1 MSSRLDS
8 AQPSD
13 LVSISFL
20 IDSVIRIAFHYFFPA
35 TCDHS
40 HLTALYQASIDQTLQ
55 NCENVSQ
62 MVIHNKVTSVFFI
75 WETSCSHSS

>member
-13 LVSISFL
+13 LVSTSFL
-20 IDSVIRIAFHYFFPA
+20 IDSVIRIAFHYFFQLPVI
-35 TCDHS
+35 TVTS
-40 HLTALYQASIDQTLQ
+40 QLYQASIDETSQ

-62 MVIHNKVTSVFFI
+62 TVIHNNVISVFFI
-75 WETSCSHSS
+75 WETSCSQSS